1 MKGFDSGFS
10 CLSCDLL
17 EEDQRRL
24 AGLYVAKVDH
34 MNNCLVTAVG
44 LITLMPVFILIKY
57 IFFSRFYPLSLVRDE
72 T

>member
-17 EEDQRRL
+17 
-24 AGLYVAKVDH
+24 GLYVAKVDH

-44 LITLMPVFILIKY
+44 LITLMPDFILIKY
-57 IFFSRFYPLSLVRDE
+57 IFFSRFYPFSLVRDE